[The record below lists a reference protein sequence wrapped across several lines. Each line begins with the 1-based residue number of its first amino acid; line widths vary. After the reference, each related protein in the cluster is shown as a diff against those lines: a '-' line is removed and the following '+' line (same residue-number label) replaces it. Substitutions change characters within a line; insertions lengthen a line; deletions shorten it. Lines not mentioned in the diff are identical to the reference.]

1 MNQNR
6 IEIRVNYH
14 KTFIPKIIKD
24 QNIGKILSFKKI
36 VLIKL
41 TFNFAHLDICLIAAL
56 SKNAKLLTKAKVLGK
71 KIPAEALLP
80 SRDFLCHI
88 FFPVISNKTTVH
100 IKTRVSTSKITFH
113 RHYH

>member
-1 MNQNR
+1 
-6 IEIRVNYH
+6 VNYH

-24 QNIGKILSFKKI
+24 QNIGTILSFKKI

-71 KIPAEALLP
+71 KFRLKHCCPAAIFYAIYF
-80 SRDFLCHI
+80 FL
-88 FFPVISNKTTVH
+88 
-100 IKTRVSTSKITFH
+100 
-113 RHYH
+113 